1 MKRKLCILAL
11 VVTVVF
17 TGCSYNIP
25 DLSNV
30 DNDLAGQYVAD
41 ALLRHDKHYD
51 EGLDYD
57 HALLQ
62 PTPTPTP
69 VPTAAPATLPP
80 AGSAVPDRQNG
91 QGASVKDGD
100 STPAEL
106 TSVPLSDV
114 YGVSGV
120 TVKGNTYRVT
130 SSYGTDYAVCMAKK
144 GKKLVVVNF
153 TISNTS
159 KSEKKVN
166 FQKAGV
172 QAELLLDGES
182 VGAPLLSIV
191 DGDLQSF
198 HTKVAAGKRKQGV
211 LIFEIDKS
219 AKVNDV
225 EVRFVKGNKESVV
238 SIH

>member
-11 VVTVVF
+11 AVTVVL

-62 PTPTPTP
+62 PTPTP
-69 VPTAAPATLPP
+69 VPTTAPATLPP
-80 AGSAVPDRQNG
+80 AGSAAPGGQEG
-91 QGASVKDGD
+91 QGASVKEGND
-100 STPAEL
+100 TPAEL
-106 TSVPLSDV
+106 TSVSLSDI
-114 YGVSGV
+114 YGMSGV

-130 SSYGTDYAVCMAKK
+130 SSYGTDYSVCMAKK

-166 FQKAGV
+166 LQKAGV

-182 VGAPLLSIV
+182 AGAPLLSIV

-198 HTKVAAGKRKQGV
+198 NTKVAAGKRKQGV

-219 AKVNDV
+219 AEVNDV